1 MNRSSQSRV
10 NAGLVGVVMGVGAI
24 AIALGVSGKG
34 IERAQQLKHKSAD
47 RLNVYEVVT
56 GCALND
62 DGEAIVQTWDSQM
75 VATVL
80 HKIDDPATCQL
91 VADHIELMQRLGP
104 EQSKQLQTQFK
115 QELDTVTL
123 DM

>member
-1 MNRSSQSRV
+1 MKRSSQSRV

-24 AIALGVSGKG
+24 AIALSVSGKG
-34 IERAQQLKHKSAD
+34 IERAHQLKHKSAD

-56 GCALND
+56 GCSLDNA
-62 DGEAIVQTWDSQM
+62 GEALVQTWDSQM
-75 VATVL
+75 VAAVL
-80 HKIDDPATCQL
+80 HKIDDPATCEL
-91 VADHIELMQRLGP
+91 VENHIELMQRLGP

-115 QELDTVTL
+115 QELDSVAV